1 MVDIEGR
8 DTTNSFVTRYER
20 GVRTYTIYF
29 DPEDFPG
36 KYVVRGWTS
45 YMNHSDGDKE
55 CEVVGSLEEA
65 REKIPAG
72 MVWQARH
79 PSDARAVVEA
89 WVPAVR

>member
-1 MVDIEGR
+1 MEGG
-8 DTTNSFVTRYER
+8 DTTHRFVSRYER

-45 YMNHSDGDKE
+45 YLEHSEPDKE
-55 CEVVGSLEEA
+55 CEVVDSLEKA

-72 MVWQARH
+72 MVWQARY
-79 PSDARAVVEA
+79 PSDPRPVVEA
-89 WVPAVR
+89 WVWP